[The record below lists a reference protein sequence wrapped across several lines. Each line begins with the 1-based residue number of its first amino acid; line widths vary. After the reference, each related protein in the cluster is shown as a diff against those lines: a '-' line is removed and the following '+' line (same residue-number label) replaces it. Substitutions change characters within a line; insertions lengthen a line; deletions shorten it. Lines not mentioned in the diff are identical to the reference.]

1 LRETVKQFDV
11 SMLTY
16 CITSNHTHL
25 LLRADEPDTVSRMMQ
40 KLEGE
45 FAEYYNL
52 RKKRSGAFW
61 GGRYWCTMV
70 DEGRYVWNCM
80 KYIDLNMVRAGVVAH
95 PCEWRWCGYQEV
107 VGERQRYRLLNI
119 EEAAAQCGGGSVE
132 AFRRNYVGVIAEA
145 IRRRDLV
152 RQPCWTESIAVGAET
167 FVREI
172 EEKTERRREMVV
184 EETAPS
190 QWTVRE
196 AGVDYD
202 PISPPKGVR
211 NVLQG
216 VSG

>member
-16 CITSNHTHL
+16 CITCNHTHL

-95 PCEWRWCGYQEV
+95 PSEWRWCGYQEV
-107 VGERQRYRLLNI
+107 VGERRRYRLLDVD
-119 EEAAAQCGGGSVE
+119 EAAAQCGGGSVE
-132 AFRRNYVGVIAEA
+132 AFRRNYAGVIAEA
-145 IRRRDLV
+145 IRRCDLA
-152 RQPCWTESIAVGAET
+152 RQPCWTESIAVGGEP

-172 EEKTERRREMVV
+172 EEKTRRQEMVV

-190 QWTVRE
+190 QWTIRE
-196 AGVDYD
+196 AAAAYD
-202 PISPPKGVR
+202 PISLPKSAP
-211 NVLQG
+211 NVP
-216 VSG
+216 